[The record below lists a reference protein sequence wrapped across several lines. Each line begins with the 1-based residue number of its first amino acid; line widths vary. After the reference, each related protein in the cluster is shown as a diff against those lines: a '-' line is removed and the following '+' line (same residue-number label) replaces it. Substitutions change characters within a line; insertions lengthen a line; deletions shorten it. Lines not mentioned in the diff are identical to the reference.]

1 MAYLQCLVGLL
12 LLLGGAELFVRGASR
27 LARALGMTPL
37 VVGLTVVALGTSA
50 PEFAVVL
57 RAALAGETGIAV
69 GNVVGSNIFNTFF
82 ILGVSA
88 LAAPLVAA
96 KGFIRA
102 DLSWMIAASG
112 AAMAL
117 GLLHGRIG
125 RLEGVVF
132 CLALAA
138 YIAWKVRSGRREA
151 VESVLPGQAPRPS
164 FRARDALFLV
174 VGFVLLIPSAD
185 WIVQGATAIATGL
198 GVSDLTIGLTVV
210 AAGTSL
216 PEVATSVVATLRG
229 ERDIAVGNVVGSN
242 LFNLLG
248 VLGLAGALSSGGVPL
263 SEDVVWFDLPIMA
276 LAALAC
282 APLFLT
288 KGQISRWEGGMLA
301 AYYAAYAACLV
312 LASGADSGIGL
323 SFAKNAQNAVYF
335 MAPLI
340 LIALGAAAF
349 SVWKGR
355 KEGRGA

>member
-138 YIAWKVRSGRREA
+138 YIAWKVRSGRRGA
-151 VESVLPGQAPRPS
+151 VESALSVASRPA
-164 FRARDALFLV
+164 FRARDAFFLV

-355 KEGRGA
+355 KEGGA

>member
-96 KGFIRA
+96 KGFIRT

-138 YIAWKVRSGRREA
+138 YIAWKVRSGRRGA
-151 VESVLPGQAPRPS
+151 VESALSVGPRPA
-164 FRARDALFLV
+164 FRARDAFFLV

-248 VLGLAGALSSGGVPL
+248 VLGLAAALSSGGVPL

-282 APLFLT
+282 GPLFFT
-288 KGQISRWEGGMLA
+288 KGQISRWEGGVLA

-312 LASGADSGIGL
+312 LASGADSGVGL

-335 MAPLI
+335 TAPLI
-340 LIALGAAAF
+340 GIVLGGIVF

-355 KEGRGA
+355 KEGRPA

>member
-1 MAYLQCLVGLL
+1 MAYMQCIVGLA

-57 RAALAGETGIAV
+57 RAALTGETGIAV

-82 ILGVSA
+82 ILGVSG

-96 KGFIRA
+96 KGFIRTDMA
-102 DLSWMIAASG
+102 WMVAAS
-112 AAMAL
+112 AAILAL

-125 RLEGVVF
+125 RLEGVVC

-138 YIAWKVRSGRREA
+138 YVAWRVCSGRRKTI
-151 VESVLPGQAPRPS
+151 ESASPEPAPRPP
-164 FRARDALFLV
+164 FRVRDAFFLTA
-174 VGFVLLIPSAD
+174 GFVLLIPSAD
-185 WIVQGATAIATGL
+185 WIVQGATAIAAGL

-229 ERDIAVGNVVGSN
+229 QREIAVGNVVGSN

-248 VLGLAGALSSGGVPL
+248 VLGLAGALSADGVLL
-263 SEDVVWFDLPIMA
+263 SEEVVRFDLPIMA

-282 APLFLT
+282 VPLFLT
-288 KGQISRWEGGMLA
+288 KGQVSRWEGGMLA

-312 LASGADSGIGL
+312 LTSGGEAGTGL
-323 SFAKNAQNAVYF
+323 SFAKNMQNAVYF
-335 MAPLI
+335 TAPLM
-340 LIALGAAAF
+340 LVALGATAF
-349 SVWKGR
+349 FVLKGK
-355 KEGRGA
+355 KENREA